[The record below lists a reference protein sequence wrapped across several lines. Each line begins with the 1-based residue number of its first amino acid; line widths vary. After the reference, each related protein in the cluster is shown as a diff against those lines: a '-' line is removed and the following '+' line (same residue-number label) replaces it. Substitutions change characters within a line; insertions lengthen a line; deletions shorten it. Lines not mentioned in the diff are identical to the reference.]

1 MRIRLS
7 QLRRIIKEE
16 VKRTLLEGELEGEP
30 DAEALRDRWGISEN
44 AELNTLNAAAKPY
57 KFTFPEDLFDNE
69 RAQSFKITGSTDAP
83 VEPEDFQ
90 DFIDSL
96 PEPKALDARHLDGK
110 RFGPFTADSV
120 LHHMKTSFKGVKSLL
135 SLKQRSWPYDDNN
148 ERLPDI
154 EVSCPGFVSGLDSHQ
169 RSQYE

>member
-7 QLRRIIKEE
+7 QLRQIISEE
-16 VKRTLLEGELEGEP
+16 VRKTLHEAAGE
-30 DAEALRDRWGISEN
+30 ISEDD
-44 AELNTLNAAAKPY
+44 LLDTLDAAAEPY
-57 KFTFPEDLFDNE
+57 GFTFPEDLFDDE
-69 RAQSFKITGSTDAP
+69 RAQSFKITGLFDAP

-90 DFIDSL
+90 NFIDSL
-96 PEPKALDARHLDGK
+96 PEPEAGQGRHMSGRTFAK
-110 RFGPFTADSV
+110 TWEEGPFTADSV

-135 SLKQRSWPYDDNN
+135 SPEQRSWPYDDNDQ
-148 ERLPDI
+148 RLPDI